1 MNLTYSRRA
10 TLIFLVLVA
19 ATCVSLLLD
28 TEKGRGYNISSVI
41 VTITFVKIWLVGNY
55 FMELREAPWVLRFLF
70 GGYVASVLAI
80 LLGFFYV

>member
-19 ATCVSLLLD
+19 ATCISLLLD

-41 VTITFVKIWLVGNY
+41 VTIAFVKIWLVGNY
-55 FMELREAPWVLRFLF
+55 FMELREAPVLLRLFF

>member
-10 TLIFLVLVA
+10 TLIFLLLVA

-28 TEKGRGYNISSVI
+28 TKKGYGQGISAAI

-55 FMELREAPWVLRFLF
+55 FMELREAPRVLRLLF
-70 GGYVASVLAI
+70 DGYVATVLAV